1 MKQSGD
7 LIHFRTVGELKKETY
22 ALAVMSCKVK
32 DKLGT
37 MYLAKEVGRY
47 MGVYAQSMGNQQ
59 GEL

>member
-7 LIHFRTVGELKKETY
+7 LIHFRTVGELKKESY

-37 MYLAKEVGRY
+37 MYLAKEVGSTWEP
-47 MGVYAQSMGNQQ
+47 MHSQ
-59 GEL
+59 